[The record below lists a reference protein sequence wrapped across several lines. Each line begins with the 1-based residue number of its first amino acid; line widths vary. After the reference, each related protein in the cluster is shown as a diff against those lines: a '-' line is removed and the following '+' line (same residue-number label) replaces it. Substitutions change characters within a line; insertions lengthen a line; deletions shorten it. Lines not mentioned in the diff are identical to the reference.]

1 MDKIKLEI
9 KGLSYS
15 QASSGAYALILGEVD
30 GKRRLPIVI
39 GGAEAQSI
47 AMELEKIKPARP
59 LTHDLFKSFADA
71 FNISLNEVIIYKF
84 SEGVFY
90 SKLLCVRDNIE
101 LSIDSRTSDA
111 VALAIRFGS
120 DIYTIEEVMND
131 AAIVIEEE
139 TESEETETEED
150 DDVQVSG
157 ENPLESFSL
166 IALDEELQKA
176 VAEENYERAS
186 NIRDE
191 INRRK
196 KR

>member
-71 FNISLNEVIIYKF
+71 FNIRLLEVIIYKF

-90 SKLLCVRDNIE
+90 SKLECASDTLK
-101 LSIDSRTSDA
+101 LSLDSRTSDA

-120 DIYTIEEVMND
+120 EIYTVPEVMND
-131 AAIVIEEE
+131 AAIIIDEEAEQQEE
-139 TESEETETEED
+139 TEEQEE
-150 DDVQVSG
+150 SG
-157 ENPLESFSL
+157 ETSENELENLSL
-166 IALDEELQKA
+166 AMLDDELQKA

-196 KR
+196 KL

>member
-71 FNISLNEVIIYKF
+71 FNVRLLEVTIYKF

-90 SKLLCVRDNIE
+90 SKLLCANDTLE

-120 DIYTIEEVMND
+120 DIYTVPEVMND
-131 AAIVIEEE
+131 AAIVIDEE
-139 TESEETETEED
+139 TEQLEGTEEQEEPQE
-150 DDVQVSG
+150 VG
-157 ENPLESFSL
+157 ENPLESLSL
-166 IALDEELQKA
+166 TSLDDELQKA
-176 VAEENYERAS
+176 VKEENYERAS
-186 NIRDE
+186 HIRDE

-196 KR
+196 KL

>member
-71 FNISLNEVIIYKF
+71 FNVRLLEVTIYKF

-90 SKLLCVRDNIE
+90 SKLLCANETLE

-120 DIYTIEEVMND
+120 DIYTVAEVMND
-131 AAIVIEEE
+131 AAIVIDEESEQLEE
-139 TESEETETEED
+139 TEVHEEPQE
-150 DDVQVSG
+150 VG
-157 ENPLESFSL
+157 ENPLESL
-166 IALDEELQKA
+166 TLTALDEELQKA
-176 VAEENYERAS
+176 VTEENYERAS
-186 NIRDE
+186 HVRDE

-196 KR
+196 KL

>member
-15 QASSGAYALILGEVD
+15 QASSGAYALILGEVE

-71 FNISLNEVIIYKF
+71 FNIKLIEVIIYKF

-90 SKLLCVRDNIE
+90 SKLLCSSDNNE

-120 DIYTIEEVMND
+120 DIYTVAEVMND

-139 TESEETETEED
+139 TETEETVEEEVEATGD
-150 DDVQVSG
+150 
-157 ENPLESFSL
+157 NPLEALSL
-166 IALDEELQKA
+166 TSLDEELQKA

-191 INRRK
+191 INHRK

>member
-71 FNISLNEVIIYKF
+71 FDIKLQEVIIYKF

-90 SKLLCVRDNIE
+90 SKLLCSNDAIE

-120 DIYTIEEVMND
+120 DIYTVAEVMND
-131 AAIVIEEE
+131 AAIVIDEE
-139 TESEETETEED
+139 TESEETVEEEEA
-150 DDVQVSG
+150 QVAG
-157 ENPLESFSL
+157 ENPLGSL
-166 IALDEELQKA
+166 SLTALDEELQKA

-191 INRRK
+191 INRRR

>member
-71 FNISLNEVIIYKF
+71 FNVRLLEVTIYKF

-90 SKLLCVRDNIE
+90 SKLLCADE
-101 LSIDSRTSDA
+101 TKEMSIDSRTSDA
-111 VALAIRFGS
+111 VALAIRFGC
-120 DIYTIEEVMND
+120 DIFTVAEVMED
-131 AAIVIEEE
+131 AAIIIDEN
-139 TESEETETEED
+139 SELQNDNAEQNEPQ
-150 DDVQVSG
+150 QVG
-157 ENPLESFSL
+157 DNPLETFTISD
-166 IALDEELQKA
+166 LDEELQRA

-186 NIRDE
+186 HIRDE

-196 KR
+196 KL

>member
-71 FNISLNEVIIYKF
+71 FSVRLLEVTIYKF

-90 SKLLCVRDNIE
+90 SKLLCANDTLE

-120 DIYTIEEVMND
+120 DIFTVPEVMND

-139 TESEETETEED
+139 TEQQEGTEEQEELQE
-150 DDVQVSG
+150 VG
-157 ENPLESFSL
+157 ENPLESLPLTS
-166 IALDEELQKA
+166 LDEELQKA
-176 VAEENYERAS
+176 VTEENYERAS
-186 NIRDE
+186 HIRDE

-196 KR
+196 KL

>member
-71 FNISLNEVIIYKF
+71 FNVRLLEVVIYKF

-90 SKLLCVRDNIE
+90 SKLLCASDSLE

-120 DIYTIEEVMND
+120 DIYTVAEVMSD
-131 AAIVIEEE
+131 AAIVIDEE
-139 TESEETETEED
+139 TEQQEETTEEGD
-150 DDVQVSG
+150 TEAAG
-157 ENPLESFSL
+157 ENPLGSL
-166 IALDEELQKA
+166 SLTSLDEELQKA

-196 KR
+196 KL

>member
-71 FNISLNEVIIYKF
+71 FNIKLNEVIIYKF
-84 SEGVFY
+84 AEGVFY
-90 SKLLCVRDNIE
+90 SKLLCASDNIE

-120 DIYTIEEVMND
+120 DIYTVAEVMND

-139 TESEETETEED
+139 TDTEENVEEETEVTGD
-150 DDVQVSG
+150 
-157 ENPLESFSL
+157 NPLEALSL
-166 IALDEELQKA
+166 TALDEELQKA

-196 KR
+196 KL

>member
-15 QASSGAYALILGEVD
+15 QASSGAYALILGEVE

-71 FNISLNEVIIYKF
+71 FNIKLIEVIIYKF

-90 SKLLCVRDNIE
+90 SKLLCSSDNNE

-120 DIYTIEEVMND
+120 DIYTVAEVMND

-139 TESEETETEED
+139 TDTEDTVEEEVEATGD
-150 DDVQVSG
+150 
-157 ENPLESFSL
+157 NPLEALSL
-166 IALDEELQKA
+166 TALDEELQKA

-196 KR
+196 KL

>member
-1 MDKIKLEI
+1 
-9 KGLSYS
+9 
-15 QASSGAYALILGEVD
+15 VD

-71 FNISLNEVIIYKF
+71 FNIRLLEVVIYKF

-90 SKLLCVRDNIE
+90 SKLLCANDMIE

-120 DIYTIEEVMND
+120 EIFTVAEVMND
-131 AAIVIEEE
+131 AAIVIDEEAEQEESSEEE
-139 TESEETETEED
+139 DEQPNES
-150 DDVQVSG
+150 V
-157 ENPLESFSL
+157 ENPLESLSL
-166 IALDEELQKA
+166 AALDEELQKA

-196 KR
+196 RL

>member
-71 FNISLNEVIIYKF
+71 FNVRLLEVTIYKF

-90 SKLLCVRDNIE
+90 SKLLCANETLE

-120 DIYTIEEVMND
+120 DIYTVAEVMND
-131 AAIVIEEE
+131 AAIVIDEESEQLEE
-139 TESEETETEED
+139 TEVQEEPQE
-150 DDVQVSG
+150 VG
-157 ENPLESFSL
+157 ENPLESL
-166 IALDEELQKA
+166 TLTTLDEELQKA
-176 VAEENYERAS
+176 VTEENYERAS
-186 NIRDE
+186 HVRDE

-196 KR
+196 KL

>member
-1 MDKIKLEI
+1 MDKIKLII

-15 QASSGAYALILGEVD
+15 QASSGAYALILGEVE

-71 FNISLNEVIIYKF
+71 FNIRLLEVVIYKF

-90 SKLLCVRDNIE
+90 SKLLCANDTME

-120 DIYTIEEVMND
+120 DIYTVSEVMNE
-131 AAIVIEEE
+131 AAIVIDEESE
-139 TESEETETEED
+139 LKEGAEESEENEEN
-150 DDVQVSG
+150 G
-157 ENPLESFSL
+157 ENPMESLST
-166 IALDEELQKA
+166 ATLDEELQKA
-176 VAEENYERAS
+176 IAEEDYERAS
-186 NIRDE
+186 HIRDE
-191 INRRK
+191 INHRK

>member
-71 FNISLNEVIIYKF
+71 FNIRLNEVIIYKF

-90 SKLLCVRDNIE
+90 SKLLCASDNLE

-120 DIYTIEEVMND
+120 DIYTVAEVMND
-131 AAIVIEEE
+131 AAIVIDEE
-139 TESEETETEED
+139 TEPEEAATEED
-150 DDVQVSG
+150 DDELVAG
-157 ENPLESFSL
+157 ENPLESLSL
-166 IALDEELQKA
+166 TALDEELQKA

>member
-15 QASSGAYALILGEVD
+15 QASTGAYALILSEVD
-30 GKRRLPIVI
+30 GLRRLPIVI
-39 GGAEAQSI
+39 GGSEAQSI

-59 LTHDLFKSFADA
+59 LTHDLFKSFAEA
-71 FNISLNEVIIYKF
+71 FNIRILEVIIYKF

-90 SKLLCVRDNIE
+90 SKLVCKSDTQE
-101 LSIDSRTSDA
+101 LTLDSRTSDA

-120 DIYTIEEVMND
+120 DIYAALEVMND
-131 AAIVIEEE
+131 AAIVIEDETVQLGEVEE
-139 TESEETETEED
+139 HEEPEDTGDDKLETHTLTA
-150 DDVQVSG
+150 
-157 ENPLESFSL
+157 LE
-166 IALDEELQKA
+166 EELHKA
-176 VAEENYERAS
+176 VSDENYERAS
-186 NIRDE
+186 HIRDE

>member
-71 FNISLNEVIIYKF
+71 FNVRLLEVIIYKF

-90 SKLLCVRDNIE
+90 SKLLCANDNIE

-120 DIYTIEEVMND
+120 DIFTVNEVMND

-139 TESEETETEED
+139 TEETEQTEEEETQLVGAD
-150 DDVQVSG
+150 
-157 ENPLESFSL
+157 NPLESLSL
-166 IALDEELQKA
+166 TSLDEELQKA

-186 NIRDE
+186 HIRDE

-196 KR
+196 KF

>member
-1 MDKIKLEI
+1 MMDKIKLEI

-71 FNISLNEVIIYKF
+71 FNVRLLEVTIYKF

-90 SKLLCVRDNIE
+90 SKLLCANDKLE

-120 DIYTIEEVMND
+120 DIFTVPEVMND
-131 AAIVIEEE
+131 AAIVIDEE
-139 TESEETETEED
+139 TELQEGTEEQEEPQE
-150 DDVQVSG
+150 VG
-157 ENPLESFSL
+157 ENPLESLSL
-166 IALDEELQKA
+166 TSLDEELQKA
-176 VAEENYERAS
+176 VTEENYERAS
-186 NIRDE
+186 HIRDE

-196 KR
+196 KL

>member
-1 MDKIKLEI
+1 MDKIKLVI

-71 FNISLNEVIIYKF
+71 FNVRLLEVIIYKF

-90 SKLLCVRDNIE
+90 SKLLCANDTQE

-120 DIYTIEEVMND
+120 DIYTVSEVMND
-131 AAIVIEEE
+131 AAIVIDEEAELQEE
-139 TESEETETEED
+139 TEEQEEIHE
-150 DDVQVSG
+150 VG
-157 ENPLESFSL
+157 ENPLESFTL
-166 IALDEELQKA
+166 TNLDEELQKA

-186 NIRDE
+186 HIRDE

-196 KR
+196 KL

>member
-15 QASSGAYALILGEVD
+15 QASSGAYALILGEVE

-71 FNISLNEVIIYKF
+71 FNIKLIEVIIYKF

-90 SKLLCVRDNIE
+90 SKLLCSSDNNE

-120 DIYTIEEVMND
+120 DIYTVAEVMND

-139 TESEETETEED
+139 TETEETAEEEAEEASD
-150 DDVQVSG
+150 
-157 ENPLESFSL
+157 NPLEALSL
-166 IALDEELQKA
+166 TALDEELQKA

-186 NIRDE
+186 NVRDE

-196 KR
+196 KL

>member
-1 MDKIKLEI
+1 MMDKIKLEI

-71 FNISLNEVIIYKF
+71 FNVRLLEVTIYKF

-90 SKLLCVRDNIE
+90 SQLLCANETLE

-120 DIYTIEEVMND
+120 DIFTVQEVMND
-131 AAIVIEEE
+131 AAIVIDEE
-139 TESEETETEED
+139 TELQEGTEEHEEPLGT
-150 DDVQVSG
+150 G
-157 ENPLESFSL
+157 ENPLESLTLTS
-166 IALDEELQKA
+166 LDEELQKA
-176 VAEENYERAS
+176 VTDENYERAS
-186 NIRDE
+186 HIRDE

-196 KR
+196 KL

>member
-15 QASSGAYALILGEVD
+15 QASSGAYALILGEVE

-71 FNISLNEVIIYKF
+71 FNIKLIEVIIYKF
-84 SEGVFY
+84 AEGVFY
-90 SKLLCVRDNIE
+90 SKLLCSSDNNE

-120 DIYTIEEVMND
+120 DIYTVAEVMND

-139 TESEETETEED
+139 TETEETAEED
-150 DDVQVSG
+150 EEVAGD
-157 ENPLESFSL
+157 NPLEALSL
-166 IALDEELQKA
+166 TALDEELQKA

-196 KR
+196 KL

>member
-1 MDKIKLEI
+1 MMDKIKLEI

-47 AMELEKIKPARP
+47 AMEIEKIKPARP

-71 FNISLNEVIIYKF
+71 FNIRLLEVTIYKF

-90 SKLLCVRDNIE
+90 SKLLCANETLE

-120 DIYTIEEVMND
+120 DIYTVLEVMED
-131 AAIVIEEE
+131 AAIVIDEKTEQQEE
-139 TESEETETEED
+139 TEGLEEFQEA
-150 DDVQVSG
+150 G
-157 ENPLESFSL
+157 ENPLETLDLVS
-166 IALDEELQKA
+166 LDEELQKA
-176 VAEENYERAS
+176 VSEENYERAS
-186 NIRDE
+186 HIRDE

-196 KR
+196 NL

>member
-71 FNISLNEVIIYKF
+71 FNVRLLEVTIYKF

-90 SKLLCVRDNIE
+90 SKLLCANDTLE

-120 DIYTIEEVMND
+120 DIFTVPEVMND
-131 AAIVIEEE
+131 AAIVIDEE
-139 TESEETETEED
+139 TEKQEGTEEQEEPQE
-150 DDVQVSG
+150 VG
-157 ENPLESFSL
+157 ENPLESLTLES
-166 IALDEELQKA
+166 LDEELHKA
-176 VAEENYERAS
+176 VTDENYERAS
-186 NIRDE
+186 HIRDE

-196 KR
+196 KL

>member
-15 QASSGAYALILGEVD
+15 QASSGAYALILGEVE

-71 FNISLNEVIIYKF
+71 FNIKLIEVIIYKF

-90 SKLLCVRDNIE
+90 SKLLCSNDNNE

-120 DIYTIEEVMND
+120 DIYTVSEVMND

-139 TESEETETEED
+139 TDTEDTVEEEVEATGD
-150 DDVQVSG
+150 
-157 ENPLESFSL
+157 NPLEALSL
-166 IALDEELQKA
+166 TALDDELQKA

-191 INRRK
+191 INHRK

>member
-71 FNISLNEVIIYKF
+71 FNIRLNEVIIYKF

-90 SKLLCVRDNIE
+90 SKLLCASDNLE
-101 LSIDSRTSDA
+101 LNIDSRTSDA

-120 DIYTIEEVMND
+120 DIYTVAEVMND

-139 TESEETETEED
+139 TEQTEGAEEEEELLESD
-150 DDVQVSG
+150 
-157 ENPLESFSL
+157 ENPLESL
-166 IALDEELQKA
+166 TLTALDEELQKA

-196 KR
+196 QL

>member
-15 QASSGAYALILGEVD
+15 QASSGAYALILGEVE

-71 FNISLNEVIIYKF
+71 FNIKLNEVIIYKF

-90 SKLLCVRDNIE
+90 SKLLCASDNIE

-120 DIYTIEEVMND
+120 DIYTVAEVMND

-139 TESEETETEED
+139 TETEEN
-150 DDVQVSG
+150 VEEEVEATG
-157 ENPLESFSL
+157 ENPLEALSL
-166 IALDEELQKA
+166 TALDEELQKA

-186 NIRDE
+186 NVRDE
-191 INRRK
+191 INRRRK
-196 KR
+196 L

>member
-1 MDKIKLEI
+1 MMDKIKLEI

-71 FNISLNEVIIYKF
+71 FNVRLLEVTIYKF

-90 SKLLCVRDNIE
+90 SKLLCANDKLE

-120 DIYTIEEVMND
+120 DIFTVPEVMND
-131 AAIVIEEE
+131 AAIIIDEE
-139 TESEETETEED
+139 TELQEGTEEQEEPQE
-150 DDVQVSG
+150 VG
-157 ENPLESFSL
+157 ENPLESLSL
-166 IALDEELQKA
+166 TSLDEELQKA
-176 VAEENYERAS
+176 VTEENYERAS
-186 NIRDE
+186 HIRDE

-196 KR
+196 KL

>member
-71 FNISLNEVIIYKF
+71 FNIKLLEVIIYKF

-90 SKLLCVRDNIE
+90 SKLLCASDNIE
-101 LSIDSRTSDA
+101 MSIDSRTSDA

-120 DIYTIEEVMND
+120 DIFTVAEVMND

-139 TESEETETEED
+139 TEQEEAATEENEEE
-150 DDVQVSG
+150 QVSD
-157 ENPLESFSL
+157 ENPLESLSL
-166 IALDEELQKA
+166 AALDEELQKA

>member
-71 FNISLNEVIIYKF
+71 FNVRLLEVTIYKF

-90 SKLLCVRDNIE
+90 SQLLCANDTLE

-120 DIYTIEEVMND
+120 DIFTVQEVMND
-131 AAIVIEEE
+131 AAIVIDEEAE
-139 TESEETETEED
+139 QQEGTEEHEEPLGT
-150 DDVQVSG
+150 G
-157 ENPLESFSL
+157 ENPLESLTLTS
-166 IALDEELQKA
+166 LDEELQKA
-176 VAEENYERAS
+176 VTDENYERAS
-186 NIRDE
+186 HIRDE

-196 KR
+196 KL

>member
-15 QASSGAYALILGEVD
+15 QASSGAYALILGEVE

-71 FNISLNEVIIYKF
+71 FNIKLIEVIIYKF

-90 SKLLCVRDNIE
+90 SKLLCSSDNNE

-120 DIYTIEEVMND
+120 DIYTVAEVMND

-139 TESEETETEED
+139 SDTEDTVEEEVEATGD
-150 DDVQVSG
+150 
-157 ENPLESFSL
+157 NPLEALSL
-166 IALDEELQKA
+166 TALDEELQKA

-196 KR
+196 KL